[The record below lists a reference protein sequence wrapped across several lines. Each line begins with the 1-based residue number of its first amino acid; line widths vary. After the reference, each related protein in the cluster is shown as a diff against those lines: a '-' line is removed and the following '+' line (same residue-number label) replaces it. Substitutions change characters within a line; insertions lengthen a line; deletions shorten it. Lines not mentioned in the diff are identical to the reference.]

1 MKNFQLFKLDSMKF
15 VENDTFQLGY
25 WLAIKVIQYLTNSFW
40 NNYKKE
46 LRGIEFQICER
57 L

>member
-15 VENDTFQLGY
+15 VENDTFQLDY

-40 NNYKKE
+40 NIYLKE
-46 LRGIEFQICER
+46 VRGIEFQICER

>member
-15 VENDTFQLGY
+15 VENNTFQLDY

-40 NNYKKE
+40 NIYQKE
-46 LRGIEFQICER
+46 VRGIEFQICER